1 MLASVVWDLG
11 MNSKIRLTV
20 RHAIWVPCAE
30 FLVLFSRRLRA
41 SPRAKAKND
50 MSCGG
55 RRSALLDDLAAAS
68 APASLLETEQLV
80 IAGRRQA
87 GPVEIS

>member
-1 MLASVVWDLG
+1 MLAWFFLLG
-11 MNSKIRLTV
+11 NEQQDQARWIAFARS
-20 RHAIWVPCAE
+20 E
-30 FLVLFSRRLRA
+30 FLLFSRRLRA

-55 RRSALLDDLAAAS
+55 RRRALLDDLAAAS